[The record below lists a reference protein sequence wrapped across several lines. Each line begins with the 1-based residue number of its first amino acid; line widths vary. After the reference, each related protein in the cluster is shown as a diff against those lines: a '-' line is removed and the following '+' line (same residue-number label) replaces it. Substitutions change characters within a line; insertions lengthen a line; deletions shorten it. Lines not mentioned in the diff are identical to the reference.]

1 VARFSAIKAVGV
13 TLASLSIAALA
24 YMAVFGRQAWPLL
37 RRAIIGTFEG
47 HNAWM
52 VCLVYGPL
60 ALTLA
65 ACLFGNVLLNWA
77 YLIPTFFALPI
88 VLLLLSKAECAGW
101 PFTSPCWVR
110 PR

>member
-65 ACLFGNVLLNWA
+65 ACLFENVLLNWA